1 MPFPPEVTYLMDPAY
16 YVRVEYEFG
25 VEVYPLILGALEE
38 LADPAN
44 WEDVPGEYTK
54 EEIAAAFIDWVDE
67 FRAAMTF
74 IYNP

>member
-1 MPFPPEVTYLMDPAY
+1 
-16 YVRVEYEFG
+16 
-25 VEVYPLILGALEE
+25 LGALEE